1 MIKVGYLYGAAKSSI
16 INDINLAIEYS
27 TRRGITPDTIE
38 LHPFY
43 EVSEFENMKVV
54 VTNKM
59 PVGQVFVGK
68 ED

>member
-1 MIKVGYLYGAAKSSI
+1 MIKIGYLYGAAKSSI

-27 TRRGITPDTIE
+27 TRRGIIPDTIE

-43 EVSEFENMKVV
+43 EVSKFGDMKVI
-54 VTNKM
+54 VTKKM

-68 ED
+68 EE